1 MLELF
6 SSPTA
11 IKEAEEDISKK
22 SVLVH
27 KAFGI
32 NDGDNIV
39 VANGR
44 VFPLYFCI
52 SRLSVVL
59 FFSDRGDNDLHPFDS
74 LMKVVF
80 LLLILSMSLFADE
93 HD

>member
-1 MLELF
+1 MFELF
-6 SSPTA
+6 SSPTT
-11 IKEAEEDISKK
+11 IKEAEEDILKK

-44 VFPLYFCI
+44 VVLSVSLVFLCI
-52 SRLSVVL
+52 SGSSVVL
-59 FFSDRGDNDLHPFDS
+59 FLVTEDISRKYL
-74 LMKVVF
+74 
-80 LLLILSMSLFADE
+80 
-93 HD
+93 

>member
-1 MLELF
+1 MSSYYRGSIKKKLLELF

-44 VFPLYFCI
+44 VFPLYF
-52 SRLSVVL
+52 LY
-59 FFSDRGDNDLHPFDS
+59 F
-74 LMKVVF
+74 KVICSIIF
-80 LLLILSMSLFADE
+80 
-93 HD
+93 